1 MSSLEPI
8 SVTLVTA
15 GSRGE
20 KLLFRYPFR
29 EDKYVNVTGKS
40 LRSRCQIGICM
51 VKKTTCS
58 EMVK

>member
-8 SVTLVTA
+8 SVILVTA

-29 EDKYVNVTGKS
+29 EDKYVDVTGKS
-40 LRSRCQIGICM
+40 FHNSFTLSNWYVHG
-51 VKKTTCS
+51 
-58 EMVK
+58 